1 MCNPRMI
8 CEVAAGVTR
17 NKVYETSDG
26 HYTVFT
32 YRGRDLIG
40 EEINISAGAVMT
52 NYGINV
58 EVFA

>member
-1 MCNPRMI
+1 MI

-32 YRGRDLIG
+32 YRGSDLIG